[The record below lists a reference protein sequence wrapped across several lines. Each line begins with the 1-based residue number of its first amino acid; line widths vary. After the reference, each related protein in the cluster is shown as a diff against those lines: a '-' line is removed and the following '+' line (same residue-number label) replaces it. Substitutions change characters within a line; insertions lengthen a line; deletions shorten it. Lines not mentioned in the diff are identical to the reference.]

1 MFNRNVP
8 FIFRF
13 GSATDELNGVARRNC
28 ATNDEDR
35 TNNNHLHSNRIKS
48 ILSNSSNNNNNRN
61 SSSSSSSNN
70 NNSSSSKSTSWN
82 LRPVHRA
89 VFPIPPIIPAAFI
102 RH

>member
-48 ILSNSSNNNNNRN
+48 ILSNSSSSNNNNNNNRN
-61 SSSSSSSNN
+61 SSSSSNN
-70 NNSSSSKSTSWN
+70 SSSKSTSWN